1 MTDLPDYTR
10 SRAILIGTASYRDP
24 RFPALP
30 AADNSLTAFRDV
42 LVDGDLCGWPPDRI
56 TVLADPT
63 DVSRLSQTL
72 RRLARATDEVLL
84 VYFVGHGV
92 ILRRGQLCLVLS
104 DTDAEDADITGLEFA
119 RLRET
124 LLDSPA
130 RVKIVVLD
138 CCYSGRAI
146 EALAGER
153 LADYVDTVGVY
164 TLAAS
169 DQVAHVVPL
178 EQQDANAT
186 SFTGELVNLVRTG
199 IPDVDEWLTLGRLYP
214 QLRRRL
220 DRRGLPTPNRRG
232 TDTVDEFPFT
242 RNAAYR
248 PPGETAPPP
257 VLRPAAEIVPPD
269 EPTPQRGPR
278 FPRRVLAPSL
288 LSAVTAGVLF
298 SVIAIWGPPSGGE
311 DSPPYAELA
320 SLPADSP
327 TFKRMND
334 AKRVRVGIWN
344 DVQGFSERTAGS
356 YTGFDIEIAKLIA
369 GGLGFDP
376 DRITF
381 TEINSSSREEVIVG
395 GVVDYVVAAYP
406 VTPDRDDLIFFAGPY
421 YLGGQDL
428 MVRASETSITGTDTL
443 DGKRVCAVEGTT
455 YLQRL
460 QGLEVIAPQA
470 VVVKQNYLSCLESL
484 RTAESD
490 AVTGDDA
497 TLRAH
502 ALRSPEYEIVGKPF
516 AEEPYYIGLPR
527 DDRELRD
534 AMNEILRRALNDGT
548 WQQIYDEHLGDSG
561 PPPPTPRPR

>member
-1 MTDLPDYTR
+1 MTDLPDYAR
-10 SRAILIGTASYRDP
+10 SRAILIGTANHRDP
-24 RFPALP
+24 GFPALP
-30 AADNSLTAFRDV
+30 AADNSLSALRDV
-42 LVDGDLCGWPPDRI
+42 LVDGDLCGWPADRV

-104 DTDAEDADITGLEFA
+104 DTDAEDPDITGLEFA

-146 EALAGER
+146 EALAGEG
-153 LADYVDTVGVY
+153 LADYVDTAGVY

-178 EQQDANAT
+178 EQQEGNAT
-186 SFTGELVNLVRTG
+186 SFTGELVNLIRTG
-199 IPDVDEWLTLGRLYP
+199 IPDLEEWLTLGRLYP

-248 PPGETAPPP
+248 PPGETVPPATAQ
-257 VLRPAAEIVPPD
+257 RAAETVPPD
-269 EPTPQRGPR
+269 KPR
-278 FPRRVLAPSL
+278 PRRRPRLSRRVAASSL
-288 LSAVTAGVLF
+288 LSAVTAGVLA
-298 SVIAIWGPPSGGE
+298 SVIAIWGPSSGE
-311 DSPPYAELA
+311 QDPPRYSALP
-320 SLPADSP
+320 SLPVDSP

-334 AKRVRVGIWN
+334 DKRVVVGVWN
-344 DVQGFSERTAGS
+344 DVRGFSTGTEGS
-356 YTGFDIEIAKLIA
+356 YAGFDIEIAKLIA
-369 GGLGFDP
+369 GGLGFDQ
-376 DRITF
+376 DEITF
-381 TEINSSSREEVIVG
+381 KEINSSSREEVIVSEA
-395 GVVDYVVAAYP
+395 VDYVVAAYP
-406 VTPDRDDLIFFAGPY
+406 VTEDRDDLISLAGPY

-428 MVRASETSITGTDTL
+428 LVRASETSITGTDTL

-460 QGLEVIAPQA
+460 LGLEGIDPGA

-484 RTAESD
+484 RTGESD

-497 TLRAH
+497 TLRAQV
-502 ALRSPEYEIVGKPF
+502 LRSPDHKIIGEPF

-527 DDRELRD
+527 NDRQLRD

-548 WQQIYDEHLGDSG
+548 WQEIYDEHLGDSG
-561 PPPPTPRPR
+561 PPPPTPKPR